1 MGAVYE
7 VYLYSN
13 TGTQLACLTK
23 RLTRLEWNRIVNDQG
38 SFAITLSD
46 KLDPVDVAK
55 FMLNGRIAIYRKPDP
70 LGMSRLEMVGFIRG
84 WDFETDIRGVT
95 RYTWYGPDQNCLLA
109 DRVFFPFSAGFWAP
123 NQGGYADTAMRELVE
138 HNLGSG
144 DSNSTAR
151 DVVTANGAGLT
162 IAIESSA
169 TTTSCST
176 PLQWTHECGGKS
188 LLRCCQEICSLSKSL
203 GTTPVPIFFDMCTDS
218 DVAFTF
224 RTFANRRGINH
235 RSDSGQAVHIGIRYG
250 NLSMPRWQH
259 DRTREIN
266 AVLTVRYA
274 MSYSSAEWSL
284 DDARIG
290 QSPLNR
296 REMGT
301 TSSGQE
307 LLNEGKPKPR
317 FSGKIQSAPG
327 SLYGL
332 HWGLGDELTADY
344 LDQQYNVRVL
354 SVGAGVVGG
363 REQMATTFEVLDT

>member
-13 TGTQLACLTK
+13 TGAQLACLTK
-23 RLTRLEWNRIVNDQG
+23 RLTRLEWSRVLCDQG
-38 SFAITLSD
+38 SFAITISD
-46 KLDPVDVAK
+46 EVGAVDVAMFK
-55 FMLNGRIAIYRKPDP
+55 LNCRVAIYRKPDP

-109 DRVFFPFSAGFWAP
+109 DRACYIYHEYTGGFWHP
-123 NQGGYADTAMRELVE
+123 NIGGYVDTAMRETVE
-138 HNLGSG
+138 DNLGAGSG
-144 DSNSTAR
+144 NITER
-151 DVVTANGAGLT
+151 DIVTANGAGLT

-169 TTTSCST
+169 TTTSCTTSM
-176 PLQWTHECGGKS
+176 PYNYEHGVKS
-188 LLRCCQEICSLSKSL
+188 VLRACQELSNISKTL

-266 AVLTVRYA
+266 AALVMGYEGGGFT
-274 MSYSSAEWSL
+274 L
-284 DDARIG
+284 DSTRIG

-354 SVGAGVVGG
+354 IVGADVVGG